1 MKLLI
6 LLITC
11 AIVMLLLVTL
21 AGFLERYWRAYQ
33 AQRSTAKEGAANQPE
48 GIEGTLQQLAASV
61 AAWVVQMRAKVQ
73 PESNNDVQVKVLRAW
88 VTRELNAEKE
98 LQSWLLALPE
108 PGFALLTKH
117 IAAFCTE
124 MNFDLN
130 WLAEAQLTVTAEL
143 KAAMKAIIVDY
154 CRACKKAI
162 PVQEEA
168 RLFTYYRRLLQQP
181 QGRQEQ
187 ALSRT
192 LYANLTASGV
202 IAAPDAATLI
212 NATDVERQQQARTAI
227 QQAATRNWP
236 QFAKVLQ
243 ATITPNGNHANGASG
258 HSNITNASQPASPN
272 LNGASQP
279 QPTTAN
285 PATSGH

>member
-6 LLITC
+6 LLITF
-11 AIVMLLLVTL
+11 AVILVFLVTL

-33 AQRSTAKEGAANQPE
+33 AQRATAKEGSADQPE
-48 GIEGTLQQLAASV
+48 GIAVTMQHLVASAAEW
-61 AAWVVQMRAKVQ
+61 AAQMRAKVQ
-73 PESNNDVQVKVLRAW
+73 PESSNDAQVKLFRAW

-98 LQSWLLALPE
+98 LQSWLLALPD

-117 IAAFCTE
+117 IADFCTE

-130 WLAEAQLTVTAEL
+130 WLAETQLTVTTEL

-162 PVQEEA
+162 PVQQEA
-168 RLFTYYRRLLQQP
+168 RLFAYYQRLLQQP

-192 LYANLTASGV
+192 LYANLAASGV

-212 NATDVERQQQARTAI
+212 NTTDIERQQQARTAI
-227 QQAATRNWP
+227 QQAATRNWA

-243 ATITPNGNHANGASG
+243 ATITPNGNTANGSKA
-258 HSNITNASQPASPN
+258 ASPN
-272 LNGASQP
+272 LNGTSQP
-279 QPTTAN
+279 QPTTAAN
-285 PATSGH
+285 PSTSGH